1 MKKVGIT
8 GGIGSGKTT
17 VCEIFRL
24 LGVPVFHADDEARYL
39 QNNDISIRNQ
49 LVGLLGADIY
59 LSSGLLDRK
68 KLASLIFNNQEL
80 LANVNQI
87 IHPAVRQRFIKW
99 SLEYTN
105 EPYVLYE
112 AAILL
117 ESGYSLD
124 FEINVLILADE
135 NARIERVTRR
145 DRISGDL
152 VRERIRNQMPDSQK
166 INLVDYIIEN
176 NNRQLLI
183 PQIIELDKEIR
194 EKYSLSST
202 IVLT

>member
-49 LVGLLGADIY
+49 LVGLFGADIY
-59 LSSGLLDRK
+59 LSSGVLDRK
-68 KLASLIFNNQEL
+68 KLAGFIFNNQEL

-99 SLEYTN
+99 SFEYAN

-117 ESGYSLD
+117 ESGYSSD
-124 FEINVLILADE
+124 FDFNILILADE
-135 NARIERVTRR
+135 NVRIERVTRR
-145 DRISGDL
+145 DRISENL
-152 VRERIRNQMPDSQK
+152 VRERIRNQMTDSQK
-166 INLVDYIIEN
+166 INLVDYTIEN
-176 NNRQLLI
+176 DNRYLLI
-183 PQIIELDKEIR
+183 PQIIELDKAIR
-194 EKYSLSST
+194 KE
-202 IVLT
+202 